1 MDKVKHFLR
10 ASGKHL
16 FWILCGLITFMTL
29 GMWYVGTASLAS
41 QTLADRKKIEAAE
54 QQAGAIAAEKNHP
67 NQTYHIQMD
76 QLINNYKGNLRDLWQ
91 RQYDEQ
97 GEHLRWPV
105 QAGPAAP
112 GLTPRFVEQVVDLRP
127 IETTVPYDPEK
138 KELDKLKDNLK
149 AEYVNYV
156 KSTALPELAKIV
168 SATWKG
174 SDNATGGGGGGPGG
188 GSGGGGYSP
197 SYAGGR
203 PGAAGGSGESTLLDP
218 NAPKEIVYWNPENQS
233 FLQNSR
239 FDWRQEIG
247 ARPSTLQILYAQ
259 EDLWVLE
266 ALMKIIARANAD
278 ADAPYNAVVKQIQY
292 VKIGADAVGLSGKVL
307 RLTPQGAN
315 GQSPSSSEEMMAMPS
330 AGASPSSSSEGMIP
344 GQTLGPIDPAEGR
357 YVDMNY
363 QPITPEDLR
372 ASFTSTDPTKAFL
385 AVAKRIPVR
394 MHLVVDQR
402 KLPKLLAEC
411 GNSSLVVEIRQM
423 RINREMYTGSSSG
436 GGYSGSGGG
445 GRGYPPGGGGGAPL
459 GGGGAGYPGAGGG
472 GGAASPFSGA
482 VPVPTVSGGGYG
494 GGGGGGYRP
503 GAEGGGGSGSS
514 LEDDKPQHDIGLE
527 LYGIV
532 YLYNPVNE
540 GMVSALAD
548 GSAAPA
554 DETAPATPTI
564 PVPATPAPTDTTPA
578 PATPVDPETTVDPT
592 VPTDPA
598 APADPATP
606 ADPAAPA
613 EGTVPADETDPATA
627 PPAGVAPM
635 PATPVPAAPAAPMN

>member
-1 MDKVKHFLR
+1 MDKVKQFLR
-10 ASGKHL
+10 VAGKHH
-16 FWILCGLITFMTL
+16 FWILCGFVTL
-29 GMWYVGTASLAS
+29 LTLAMWYVGTASLAS
-41 QTLADRKKIEAAE
+41 QTADDRKKIESAE

-67 NQTYHIQMD
+67 NDTYSGQMD
-76 QLINNYKGNLRDLWQ
+76 LIINNYKGNLRELWQ

-105 QAGPAAP
+105 QAGPTAP
-112 GLTPRFVEQVVDLRP
+112 GLTPRFVEQVADLRP
-127 IETTVPYDPEK
+127 IETAVPYDPEK
-138 KELDKLKDNLK
+138 KDLDKLKDNLK

-156 KSTALPELAKIV
+156 KSTALPDLAKIV

-174 SDNATGGGGGGPGG
+174 SDNTSVG
-188 GSGGGGYSP
+188 GSGGSGGAGYSP
-197 SYAGGR
+197 SYAGGGGR
-203 PGAAGGSGESTLLDP
+203 PGGSGEGPLLDL

-233 FLQNSR
+233 FLQNTR

-266 ALMKIIARANAD
+266 ALMKIIARANVD

-292 VKIGADAVGLSGKVL
+292 VKIGADAVGLSGKVM
-307 RLTPQGAN
+307 RLTPLSAN
-315 GQSPSSSEEMMAMPS
+315 GQSPTSSEDAMANPTAGYSPTASS
-330 AGASPSSSSEGMIP
+330 AEGAIP

-385 AVAKRIPVR
+385 AVAKRIPIR

-423 RINREMYTGSSSG
+423 RVNREMYTGGGTGGSSG
-436 GGYSGSGGG
+436 GYGGSGGG

-459 GGGGAGYPGAGGG
+459 GGGYSGAGAGGSG
-472 GGAASPFSGA
+472 GASPFGGA
-482 VPVPTVSGGGYG
+482 VPVPTAPGGNTGGGGGYSGGSGGGYG
-494 GGGGGGYRP
+494 GS
-503 GAEGGGGSGSS
+503 GSGGAGM
-514 LEDDKPQHDIGLE
+514 EDDKPPHDIGLE

-540 GMVSALAD
+540 GMVSALTD
-548 GSAAPA
+548 GSAAAATDTTDPA
-554 DETAPATPTI
+554 AAPATPAT
-564 PVPATPAPTDTTPA
+564 PVPATPAPAETTPA
-578 PATPVDPETTVDPT
+578 PMTPAPAAPVDPAAPAT
-592 VPTDPA
+592 PTDPA
-598 APADPATP
+598 APAESATP
-606 ADPAAPA
+606 PDVVPVDPAAA
-613 EGTVPADETDPATA
+613 PATT
-627 PPAGVAPM
+627 P
-635 PATPVPAAPAAPMN
+635 PATPVPPATPMPAPAAPAAP